1 MLGDESS
8 PVTRRGPRRSV
19 EVMDRSADVVEASA
33 RDLSPED
40 LVAGIVFPSAREP
53 EPRPSTPRGRPRSI
67 TERDDLARPGAGRTD
82 HGSRRGRRR
91 APETPGPDAP
101 SADPY
106 PEGPFAG
113 ELRPSATT
121 PPRPL
126 PVHRPP
132 TLVSPPGHVHS
143 GRPRHG
149 GRRRAED
156 RDAGPYGVDG
166 FAVAG
171 PGDTPAPWDG
181 PEPGPGPD
189 LRDGRARPVDP
200 HDLGYDPRDLDLDP
214 DEDGPQP
221 DPAPGPDDVV
231 EDPPRRGRRRA
242 VQEDARRRRW
252 PWVVGVVAAA
262 AAAVP
267 IGLAVLGGTEDETPA
282 AWREGQVAFGASTG
296 GGQPGVVPATEVA
309 AAPTTSAA
317 AQITYEVTGSGS
329 GVTITFGRGTSVAQ
343 VSGADLPWERTAPA
357 AGEPTDYSVTAAGGS
372 GELSCRILVDGAVIS
387 EESADGDY
395 SAVSC
400 NGRR

>member
-1 MLGDESS
+1 
-8 PVTRRGPRRSV
+8 
-19 EVMDRSADVVEASA
+19 MDRSDDVVEASA
-33 RDLSPED
+33 RGLSPED
-40 LVAGIVFPSAREP
+40 LVAGIVFPAAREP
-53 EPRPSTPRGRPRSI
+53 EPRPAAPRRAPRSI
-67 TERDDLARPGAGRTD
+67 TERDDPARPGADRTD

-91 APETPGPDAP
+91 AAETSGPGAS

-106 PEGPFAG
+106 PEGPYAG
-113 ELRPSATT
+113 EPRPSATT

-126 PVHRPP
+126 PVRRPP
-132 TLVSPPGHVHS
+132 AAASPPGYDHG

-149 GRRRAED
+149 GRRRAEE

-171 PGDTPAPWDG
+171 PGDAPAPWG
-181 PEPGPGPD
+181 GPGAGP
-189 LRDGRARPVDP
+189 RDGRDRPVDP
-200 HDLGYDPRDLDLDP
+200 HELGYDPRDLDLDLDP
-214 DEDGPQP
+214 DGDGPEP

-252 PWVVGVVAAA
+252 PWVVGVAAAA

-267 IGLAVLGGTEDETPA
+267 IGLAVFGGTGDETPA
-282 AWREGQVAFGASTG
+282 AWREGSVAFGASTG
-296 GGQPGVVPATEVA
+296 GGQPGVVPATEVS
-309 AAPTTSAA
+309 AAPTTPVA

-372 GELSCRILVDGAVIS
+372 GELACRILVDGAVIS

>member
-1 MLGDESS
+1 
-8 PVTRRGPRRSV
+8 
-19 EVMDRSADVVEASA
+19 MDRSDDVVEASA

-40 LVAGIVFPSAREP
+40 LVAGIVFPSTREP
-53 EPRPSTPRGRPRSI
+53 EPRPAAPRGRPRSI
-67 TERDDLARPGAGRTD
+67 TERDDLAQSGADRAD

-91 APETPGPDAP
+91 VPETAGPDALSTARHP
-101 SADPY
+101 GDPY
-106 PEGPFAG
+106 AG
-113 ELRPSATT
+113 EPRPSATT

-126 PVHRPP
+126 PVRRPP
-132 TLVSPPGHVHS
+132 AVASPPGYDHG

-171 PGDTPAPWDG
+171 PGDTTAPWDG
-181 PEPGPGPD
+181 PEAGPGPD
-189 LRDGRARPVDP
+189 PRDGRARPVDP

-214 DEDGPQP
+214 DGDGAEP

-242 VQEDARRRRW
+242 VQEDPRRRRW
-252 PWVVGVVAAA
+252 PWVVGVAAAA

-267 IGLAVLGGTEDETPA
+267 IGLAVFGGTGDETPA
-282 AWREGQVAFGASTG
+282 AWREGSVAFGASTG
-296 GGQPGVVPATEVA
+296 GGQPGVVPATEVST
-309 AAPTTSAA
+309 APTAPTAPAA

-343 VSGADLPWERTAPA
+343 VSGTDLPWERTAPA

>member
-1 MLGDESS
+1 
-8 PVTRRGPRRSV
+8 
-19 EVMDRSADVVEASA
+19 MDRSADIVEAPA

-53 EPRPSTPRGRPRSI
+53 EPRPSAPRGRPRSI
-67 TERDDLARPGAGRTD
+67 TERDDLAGPGAGRID

-91 APETPGPDAP
+91 APETPGPDEP

-121 PPRPL
+121 PPRPN
-126 PVHRPP
+126 PVRRPP
-132 TLVSPPGHVHS
+132 TLVSPPGHDLG
-143 GRPRHG
+143 GRPRPG

-214 DEDGPQP
+214 DEDGAEP

-267 IGLAVLGGTEDETPA
+267 IGLAVFGGTEDETPA